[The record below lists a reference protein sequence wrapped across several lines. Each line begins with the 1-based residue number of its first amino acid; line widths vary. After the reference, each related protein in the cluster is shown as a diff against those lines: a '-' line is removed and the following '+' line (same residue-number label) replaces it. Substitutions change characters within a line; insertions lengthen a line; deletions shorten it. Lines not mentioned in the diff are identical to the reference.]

1 MFIRELDVELF
12 FVVQLWVCDVEQS
25 NISVIFDWWVIF
37 KVFCWVSS
45 GINFDIELNC
55 VFICVGNLYVVCL
68 LGVYQFGWFNCLLI
82 DVLVYV
88 LGMVIEYEVNVVE
101 GWVMVI
107 VSVWD
112 FFVEGDFYVYEVGGD
127 FVGEFYWFG
136 EVVVLVYVM
145 LVDSF
150 GIVQVMFLVDWMLV
164 WLLLMVVVV
173 FELWEYV
180 LMIEQ

>member
-1 MFIRELDVELF
+1 M
-12 FVVQLWVCDVEQS
+12 
-25 NISVIFDWWVIF
+25 
-37 KVFCWVSS
+37 
-45 GINFDIELNC
+45 
-55 VFICVGNLYVVCL
+55 
-68 LGVYQFGWFNCLLI
+68 LI

-150 GIVQVMFLVDWMLV
+150 GIV
-164 WLLLMVVVV
+164 
-173 FELWEYV
+173 
-180 LMIEQ
+180 